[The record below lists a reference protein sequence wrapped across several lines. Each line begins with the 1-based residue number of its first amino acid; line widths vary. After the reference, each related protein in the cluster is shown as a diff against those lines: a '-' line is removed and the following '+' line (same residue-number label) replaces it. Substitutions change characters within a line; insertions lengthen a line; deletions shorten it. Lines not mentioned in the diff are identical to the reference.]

1 MKSSEALSTLTGM
14 LTAAG
19 VNPSSPSGADLGKA
33 LTVFRDFS
41 AIPVEDVNKE
51 EDGDMVLFQYGTHDW
66 GSGEFFEVDLVR
78 QLMPP
83 CEDDEE
89 DDDVIFQL
97 HCTFRYVPTEAL
109 RAFGSFTR
117 WMAVGDE
124 DTFWNEIQ
132 AMPAF
137 GLTETPSS
145 LSVTYEGV

>member
-19 VNPSSPSGADLGKA
+19 VNLASPSGADLSKA
-33 LTVFRDFS
+33 LTVFRNFS
-41 AIPVEDVNKE
+41 EIPVEDVNKE
-51 EDGDMVLFQYGTHDW
+51 EDGDMVLFQYGTYDW

-78 QLMPP
+78 RLMPP
-83 CEDDEE
+83 GEDGEE

-97 HCTFRYVPTEAL
+97 QCTFRYVPTDSL
-109 RAFGSFTR
+109 RALGSFDR

-124 DTFWNEIQ
+124 NTFWNEIE

-137 GLTETPSS
+137 GLTEIPSS
-145 LSVTYEGV
+145 LSVIYGVV

>member
-19 VNPSSPSGADLGKA
+19 VDMARPSGADLGKA

-51 EDGDMVLFQYGTHDW
+51 EDGDMVLFQYGTYDW

-83 CEDDEE
+83 GEDDEE

-97 HCTFRYVPTEAL
+97 QCTFRYVPTDSL
-109 RAFGSFTR
+109 RALGSFDR
-117 WMAVGDE
+117 WMAVGD
-124 DTFWNEIQ
+124 DNTFWNEIL

-145 LSVTYEGV
+145 LKVGYEGV

>member
-1 MKSSEALSTLTGM
+1 M

-19 VNPSSPSGADLGKA
+19 VNLASPSGADLGKA

-41 AIPVEDVNKE
+41 AIPVEDVIKD
-51 EDGDMVLFQYGTHDW
+51 EDGDMVLFQYGTYDW

-83 CEDDEE
+83 GEDDEE

-97 HCTFRYVPTEAL
+97 HCTFRYWPTDSL
-109 RAFGSFTR
+109 RSLGSFER
-117 WMAVGDE
+117 WMTVGDE
-124 DTFWNEIQ
+124 DTFWSEIP

-137 GLTETPSS
+137 GLTETLSS
-145 LSVTYEGV
+145 LAVSYEGV

>member
-19 VNPSSPSGADLGKA
+19 VNPASPSGTDLGRA

-41 AIPVEDVNKE
+41 AMPVEDVNKE
-51 EDGDMVLFQYGTHDW
+51 EDGDMVLFQYGTYDW

-83 CEDDEE
+83 GEDDEE
-89 DDDVIFQL
+89 DDDVIIQL
-97 HCTFRYVPTEAL
+97 HCTFRYRPTDSL
-109 RAFGSFTR
+109 RALGSFER

-124 DTFWNEIQ
+124 ATFWKAIQ

-145 LSVTYEGV
+145 ISVSYEDV